1 MELVNKK
8 RCVIV
13 GAAKIGDGEMLK
25 KNIFYDDYVIG
36 ADAGYR
42 KLLELGITPDL
53 IVGDFDSS
61 DTPEVDVEV
70 ITLNPIKDCTDTEYA
85 VEKAV
90 EMGFTTV

>member
-36 ADAGYR
+36 ADAGY
-42 KLLELGITPDL
+42 LSL
-53 IVGDFDSS
+53 IH
-61 DTPEVDVEV
+61 
-70 ITLNPIKDCTDTEYA
+70 I
-85 VEKAV
+85 
-90 EMGFTTV
+90 